1 MKGRGRQTLSITL
14 RTDAHA
20 ATNRVSHPDTRPITP
35 QFTPPLFTFINTY
48 IITPYVSVCHMRSNG
63 RCVSFHHKNKAIM
76 KKTVFLAADICHSA
90 ATKVDE
96 ADIVINNPSELMI
109 IIPALPAGTYQLE
122 VTTQYSMGKQWLKEP
137 RTRLFEKTLTVK

>member
-1 MKGRGRQTLSITL
+1 MKGKGRQILSITL

-20 ATNRVSHPDTRPITP
+20 ATNRASRPGIRPITP
-35 QFTPPLFTFINTY
+35 QFTPPRLTFIN
-48 IITPYVSVCHMRSNG
+48 IHITTPHVSVCHMRSNG
-63 RCVSFHHKNKAIM
+63 RCASFHHKNKAIM

-96 ADIVINNPSELMI
+96 GDIVVNNPSELMI

-137 RTRLFEKTLTVK
+137 RTSVFEKTLTVK

>member
-63 RCVSFHHKNKAIM
+63 RCASFHHKNKAIM
-76 KKTVFLAADICHSA
+76 KKTVFLAADG
-90 ATKVDE
+90 
-96 ADIVINNPSELMI
+96 PR
-109 IIPALPAGTYQLE
+109 LPA
-122 VTTQYSMGKQWLKEP
+122 SKQIRSNQP
-137 RTRLFEKTLTVK
+137 CNRRMQS